1 MAELSPGQQ
10 QQQKSSMQQRTQ
22 LSPAEKEAKRQQ
34 KAQKKAA
41 RAAQRI
47 QNTMRSDARAHVR
60 IAAAAESLAG
70 GAIVLPLPPTL
81 PTTAAAEPTT
91 TPTAETTP
99 TTEAKSGEA
108 LPTPPIAVSHC
119 GLGWLE
125 FSLELLLPP
134 STLHPTPSS
143 SWLGIT
149 SLDLSHN
156 ELSVLPGLESLASL
170 QDLNLC
176 TSMLLHFAFYC
187 SSRGCCWIP
196 KALRGVAPSMMLL
209 SQQHPPLSMQ
219 SFAHI
224 SLLWNPLIFIDGT
237 HL

>member
-176 TSMLLHFAFYC
+176 TKQHVVTLCILLFISRMLLDSKGFAWRGTLDDAAEPATSSSLDAVFCTHFT
-187 SSRGCCWIP
+187 S
-196 KALRGVAPSMMLL
+196 LE
-209 SQQHPPLSMQ
+209 PPNLY
-219 SFAHI
+219 
-224 SLLWNPLIFIDGT
+224 
-237 HL
+237 